1 MYVPFSRCCFFCIQ
15 FINHLFFKV
24 VGKYDSPCHPEAFV
38 LFSIAEIL
46 SISLEKYSSSHHQ
59 YPCRLTHYYY
69 RMNSIAL
76 KTSLAGCSKRVYP
89 TGDTHRTGPRLC
101 TTTRTRTSLY
111 SGNGS
116 TGDDEVSTPAVAI
129 AVAGLA
135 LSPIVFW
142 SEYTL
147 ATTGSGLPPGPG
159 GALGAAEGIS
169 YLASVGIVAWSLK
182 TKVQTGSGLPAGPS
196 GLVGAAEGVSY
207 LAVLGGLIAA
217 GVSSLN

>member
-1 MYVPFSRCCFFCIQ
+1 MQ
-15 FINHLFFKV
+15 
-24 VGKYDSPCHPEAFV
+24 
-38 LFSIAEIL
+38 
-46 SISLEKYSSSHHQ
+46 
-59 YPCRLTHYYY
+59 
-69 RMNSIAL
+69 SIAL
-76 KTSLAGCSKRVYP
+76 KTTLGGCSSKRSP
-89 TGDTHRTGPRLC
+89 SMIAIGDSRRSSTYTRQRTAL
-101 TTTRTRTSLY
+101 S

-116 TGDDEVSTPAVAI
+116 TTDDDISTPVIAI
-129 AVAGLA
+129 AAAGLA

-207 LAVLGGLIAA
+207 LAVLGGLVAA
-217 GVSSLN
+217 GVSALS

>member
-1 MYVPFSRCCFFCIQ
+1 
-15 FINHLFFKV
+15 
-24 VGKYDSPCHPEAFV
+24 
-38 LFSIAEIL
+38 
-46 SISLEKYSSSHHQ
+46 
-59 YPCRLTHYYY
+59 
-69 RMNSIAL
+69 MNSIAL
-76 KTSLAGCSKRVYP
+76 KTSLAGCSKRVSIP
-89 TGDTHRTGPRLC
+89 IGTHRTGPRLC
-101 TTTRTRTSLY
+101 TTTTRTRTCLY

-116 TGDDEVSTPAVAI
+116 TGGDEVSTPAVAI

-217 GVSSLN
+217 GVSTLS

>member
-1 MYVPFSRCCFFCIQ
+1 MQ
-15 FINHLFFKV
+15 
-24 VGKYDSPCHPEAFV
+24 
-38 LFSIAEIL
+38 
-46 SISLEKYSSSHHQ
+46 
-59 YPCRLTHYYY
+59 
-69 RMNSIAL
+69 SIAL
-76 KTSLAGCSKRVYP
+76 KTTLAGCSSKRSP
-89 TGDTHRTGPRLC
+89 TTIAIGDSRRSSTYTRQRTVL
-101 TTTRTRTSLY
+101 S

-116 TGDDEVSTPAVAI
+116 TTDDDVSTPAIAI
-129 AVAGLA
+129 AATGLV

-207 LAVLGGLIAA
+207 LAVLGGLVAA
-217 GVSSLN
+217 GVSALS